1 MATTLKRLTYL
12 DLDVIPEEQEGDR
25 HELIDGE
32 LVVTPVPVMKHQ
44 RVSRNLVYALDDHV
58 RHQGLGE
65 VHSAPTGVR
74 LADDNLLIPDA
85 CFVSHARLGIIG
97 DKTIDGPPDLVVE
110 ILSPGTRRR
119 DLGLKR
125 NIYARFSVP
134 EYWIVDPDAQTVTV
148 LTLVNDQYEE
158 ISPNADGTVRS
169 LVLPDLNLTF
179 EAVFKGV

>member
-1 MATTLKRLTYL
+1 MATTVKRLTYF
-12 DLDVIPEEQEGDR
+12 DLDTIPEEHEGDR

-32 LVVTPVPVMKHQ
+32 LVVTPVPVMRHQ
-44 RVSRNLVYALDDHV
+44 RVSRNLVYALEDHV
-58 RHQGLGE
+58 RERDLGE

-74 LADDNLLIPDA
+74 LANDNLLIPDA
-85 CFVSHARLGIIG
+85 CFVSDARLGIIG

-119 DLGLKR
+119 DLGHKR
-125 NIYARFSVP
+125 EVYARFNVP
-134 EYWIVDPDAQTVTV
+134 EYWIIDPDARSVTV
-148 LTLVNDQYEE
+148 LTLTSDHYEE

-169 LVLPDLNLTF
+169 LVLPDLSLTF